1 MGLQQ
6 FEGRL
11 ERLVDG
17 TLSKAF
23 RGELHPVEIGRR
35 LTREMDLQRRLGVHG
50 LIAPNAFTV
59 YLSTSDFDRF
69 ESFLDALVRELE
81 EAAREHARTEDYV
94 FVGPVTV
101 TVIEDTRQRRG
112 RFTVVSEVEEG
123 PVRPS
128 GGVRRAGRRRAG
140 RSGARAAHHRPAT
153 RECRHGHRPQRQPA
167 PRRDPAGRE
176 TTWCVVDLNS
186 TNGTRVNG
194 ADDTGAETGRRRPDR
209 DRHHRP
215 PIRDLVTAGS

>member
-1 MGLQQ
+1 MGLQK

-35 LTREMDLQRRLGVHG
+35 VTREMDLERRVGVHG
-50 LIAPNAFTV
+50 LIAPNTFTV

-69 ESFLDALVRELE
+69 ESFLEALVRELE
-81 EAAREHARTEDYV
+81 EAAREHARTEDYS

-101 TVIEDTRQRRG
+101 TVMEDTRQRRG
-112 RFTVVSEVEEG
+112 RFAVVSEVEEG
-123 PVRPS
+123 PS
-128 GGVRRAGRRRAG
+128 GLPTASVVLADGSRVVLGPEPLTIGRLPESAVMVTDPNASRRHAEIRRVG
-140 RSGARAAHHRPAT
+140 N
-153 RECRHGHRPQRQPA
+153 
-167 PRRDPAGRE
+167 D
-176 TTWCVVDLNS
+176 VVLVDLNS

-194 ADDTGAETGRRRPDR
+194 ATIRERRLADGDQIVIGTTVLRFET
-209 DRHHRP
+209 
-215 PIRDLVTAGS
+215 S

>member
-1 MGLQQ
+1 MGLQK

-35 LTREMDLQRRLGVHG
+35 VTREMDLQRRLGVHG
-50 LIAPNAFTV
+50 LIAPNAFTI
-59 YLSTSDFDRF
+59 YLSTNDFDRF
-69 ESFLDALVRELE
+69 ESFLEALVRELE

-101 TVIEDTRQRRG
+101 TVMEDTRQRRG
-112 RFTVVSEVEEG
+112 RFAVVSEVEEG
-123 PVRPS
+123 PS
-128 GGVRRAGRRRAG
+128 GLPAASVVLAD
-140 RSGARAAHHRPAT
+140 GARVVLGPEPLTIGRLPESSVMVTDPNASR
-153 RECRHGHRPQRQPA
+153 RHA
-167 PRRDPAGRE
+167 EIRRVGNDVV
-176 TTWCVVDLNS
+176 VVDLNS

-194 ADDTGAETGRRRPDR
+194 ATIRERKLADGDQIVIGTTVLRFET
-209 DRHHRP
+209 
-215 PIRDLVTAGS
+215 S

>member
-1 MGLQQ
+1 MGLQK

-11 ERLVDG
+11 ERMVDG

-50 LIAPNAFTV
+50 LISPNSFTV

-101 TVIEDTRQRRG
+101 TITEDTKLRRG
-112 RFTVVSEVEEG
+112 RFNIVSEVEEG
-123 PVRPS
+123 PS
-128 GGVRRAGRRRAG
+128 GLPAASIVLADGERIVLGPEPITIGRLPESAVVVTDPNASRRHAEIR
-140 RSGARAAHHRPAT
+140 RSGN
-153 RECRHGHRPQRQPA
+153 
-167 PRRDPAGRE
+167 DVV
-176 TTWCVVDLNS
+176 VVDLGS

-194 ADDTGAETGRRRPDR
+194 ATVKERK
-209 DRHHRP
+209 
-215 PIRDLVTAGS
+215 LVDGDEIVIGTTVLRFQTS

>member
-1 MGLQQ
+1 MGLQK

-35 LTREMDLQRRLGVHG
+35 VTREMDLQRRLGVHG
-50 LIAPNAFTV
+50 LIAPNAFTI
-59 YLSTSDFDRF
+59 YLSTNDFDRF
-69 ESFLDALVRELE
+69 ESFLEALVRELE

-101 TVIEDTRQRRG
+101 TVMEDTRQRRG
-112 RFTVVSEVEEG
+112 RFAVVSEVEEG
-123 PVRPS
+123 PS
-128 GGVRRAGRRRAG
+128 GLPAASVVLADGSRVVLGPEPLTIGRLPESSVMVTDPNASRRHAEIRRVG
-140 RSGARAAHHRPAT
+140 T
-153 RECRHGHRPQRQPA
+153 
-167 PRRDPAGRE
+167 DVV
-176 TTWCVVDLNS
+176 VVDLNS

-194 ADDTGAETGRRRPDR
+194 ATIRERKLADGDQIVIGTTVLRFET
-209 DRHHRP
+209 
-215 PIRDLVTAGS
+215 S

>member
-1 MGLQQ
+1 MGLQR

-35 LTREMDLQRRLGVHG
+35 VTREMDLQRRLGVHG
-50 LIAPNAFTV
+50 LIAPNSFTV

-69 ESFLDALVRELE
+69 ESFLEALVRELE

-101 TVIEDTRQRRG
+101 TVTEDTRQRRG

-123 PVRPS
+123 PS
-128 GGVRRAGRRRAG
+128 GLPAASVVLADGTRVVLGPEPLTIGRLPESAVMVTDPNASRRHAEIRRVG
-140 RSGARAAHHRPAT
+140 N
-153 RECRHGHRPQRQPA
+153 
-167 PRRDPAGRE
+167 DVV
-176 TTWCVVDLNS
+176 VVDLNS

-194 ADDTGAETGRRRPDR
+194 ATIRERKLADGDQIVIGTTVLRFET
-209 DRHHRP
+209 
-215 PIRDLVTAGS
+215 S

>member
-1 MGLQQ
+1 MGLQK

-11 ERLVDG
+11 ERMVDG
-17 TLSKAF
+17 TLAKAF

-50 LIAPNAFTV
+50 LISPNAFTV

-101 TVIEDTRQRRG
+101 TITEDTRQRRG
-112 RFTVVSEVEEG
+112 RFNIVSEVEEG
-123 PVRPS
+123 PS
-128 GGVRRAGRRRAG
+128 GLPAASVVLADGERIVLGPEPLTIGRLPESAVVITDPNASRRHAEIRRAGN
-140 RSGARAAHHRPAT
+140 
-153 RECRHGHRPQRQPA
+153 
-167 PRRDPAGRE
+167 DVV
-176 TTWCVVDLNS
+176 VVDLGS

-194 ADDTGAETGRRRPDR
+194 ATVKERKLADGDEIVIGTTV
-209 DRHHRP
+209 
-215 PIRDLVTAGS
+215 IRFQTS

>member
-1 MGLQQ
+1 MGLQR

-35 LTREMDLQRRLGVHG
+35 VTREMDLQRRLGVHG

-59 YLSTSDFDRF
+59 YLSTNDFDRF
-69 ESFLDALVRELE
+69 ESFLEALVRELE

-101 TVIEDTRQRRG
+101 TVMEDTRQRRG
-112 RFTVVSEVEEG
+112 RFAVVSEVEEG
-123 PVRPS
+123 PS
-128 GGVRRAGRRRAG
+128 GLPTASVVLAD
-140 RSGARAAHHRPAT
+140 GARVVLGPEPLTIGRLPESAVMVTDPNASR
-153 RECRHGHRPQRQPA
+153 RHA
-167 PRRDPAGRE
+167 EIRRVGND
-176 TTWCVVDLNS
+176 VVLVDLNS

-194 ADDTGAETGRRRPDR
+194 ATIRERKLADGDQIVIGTTVLRFET
-209 DRHHRP
+209 
-215 PIRDLVTAGS
+215 S

>member
-1 MGLQQ
+1 MGLQK

-50 LIAPNAFTV
+50 LIAPNAFV
-59 YLSTSDFDRF
+59 IHLSPTDFDRF

-81 EAAREHARTEDYV
+81 EAARDHARTEEYV

-101 TVIEDTRQRRG
+101 SVMEDPRERRG
-112 RFTVVSEVEEG
+112 RFDIVSDVHEG
-123 PVRPS
+123 PAGLPAASIVLADGERVVLGADPITIGRLPES
-128 GGVRRAGRRRAG
+128 SVVVTDPNASRRHAEIR
-140 RSGARAAHHRPAT
+140 RSGS
-153 RECRHGHRPQRQPA
+153 
-167 PRRDPAGRE
+167 D
-176 TTWCVVDLNS
+176 VVLVDLNS

-194 ADDTGAETGRRRPDR
+194 ANVRERKLADGDEVVIGTTVLRFDT
-209 DRHHRP
+209 
-215 PIRDLVTAGS
+215 S

>member
-1 MGLQQ
+1 MGLQK

-35 LTREMDLQRRLGVHG
+35 VTREMDLQRRLGVHG

-59 YLSTSDFDRF
+59 YLSTNDFDRF
-69 ESFLDALVRELE
+69 ESFLEALVRELE
-81 EAAREHARTEDYV
+81 EAAREHARLEDYV

-101 TVIEDTRQRRG
+101 TVMEDTRQRRG
-112 RFTVVSEVEEG
+112 RFAVVSEVEEG
-123 PVRPS
+123 PS
-128 GGVRRAGRRRAG
+128 GLPTASVVLDDGSRVVLGPEPLTIGRLPESAVMVTDPNASRRHAEIRRAGN
-140 RSGARAAHHRPAT
+140 
-153 RECRHGHRPQRQPA
+153 
-167 PRRDPAGRE
+167 DVV
-176 TTWCVVDLNS
+176 VVDLNS

-194 ADDTGAETGRRRPDR
+194 ANIRERKLADGDQIVIGTTVLRFET
-209 DRHHRP
+209 
-215 PIRDLVTAGS
+215 S